1 MIKTILF
8 DLDDTLLWDKK
19 SVAVSLRMT
28 CEYAETV
35 CGVDAGRLEQAVREE
50 AVASYS
56 ETAVYEFTRT
66 IGINPF
72 EGLWGD
78 FDDPGEQFQTMKLL
92 IPEYRKTAWTRALE
106 KAGVSDEKLSQEL
119 SEHFPMMRRQNPI
132 LYEETLQVLDQLKGR
147 YQLILLTNG
156 SPSLQQTK
164 LTMTPEI
171 APFFDEIIVS
181 GAFGIGKPD
190 ASIFEFALSKSG
202 NRKSEAIMVGDN
214 LMTDILGAN
223 QAGIKSVWVNRE
235 NAAAH
240 DAVKPDFEIKNLEDL
255 IPLLENFNGEPVSL

>member
-1 MIKTILF
+1 MIKTIIF

-28 CEYAETV
+28 CEYAETL
-35 CGVDAGRLEQAVREE
+35 CGVNAARLEQAVREE

-56 ETAVYEFTRT
+56 ETPVYDFTRT

-78 FDDPGEQFQTMKLL
+78 FDDPGEQFQTMKAL
-92 IPEYRKTAWTRALE
+92 IPEYRKGAWTRALE
-106 KAGVSDEKLSQEL
+106 RTGASDEKLGQEL
-119 SEHFPMMRRQNPI
+119 SEYFPKIRRQNPI
-132 LYEETLQVLDQLKGR
+132 LYQETLLVLDQLKGR
-147 YQLILLTNG
+147 YQLLLLTNG
-156 SPSLQQTK
+156 SPSLQQAK

-181 GAFGIGKPD
+181 GAFGVGKPD

-202 NRKSEAIMVGDN
+202 NRKSEAVMVGDN

-223 QAGIKSVWVNRE
+223 RAGIKSVWLNRE
-235 NAAAH
+235 NTPAH
-240 DAVKPDFEIKNLEDL
+240 DFVKPDFEIQSLEDL
-255 IPLLENFNGEPVSL
+255 IRLLEKL